1 MRRVSSSNR
10 RARSVLATRS
20 ALMNTPIGMPKA
32 PKPNIKAPDV
42 MARLRDASS
51 SVFLAKL

>member
-1 MRRVSSSNR
+1 MRRVSSSNK

-20 ALMNTPIGMPKA
+20 ALMNTPIGMPNA

-42 MARLRDASS
+42 MARLRDSSS
-51 SVFLAKL
+51 SVFFAKL